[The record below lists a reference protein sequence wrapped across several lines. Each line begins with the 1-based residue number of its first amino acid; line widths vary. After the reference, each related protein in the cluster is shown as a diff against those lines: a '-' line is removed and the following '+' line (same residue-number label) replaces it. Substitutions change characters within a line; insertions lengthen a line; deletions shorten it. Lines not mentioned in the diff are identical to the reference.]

1 MRIAIVHGANLRILG
16 RREPEVYGSDTLE
29 DINGRLRALA
39 EELGVEIETFQ
50 SNSEGAILDYL
61 EEAAPRIDGVLIN
74 PGAFTHTSVALRDAL
89 AGDRQAL
96 RRGTSLE
103 PGGARVLPAPVVP
116 GARCRGRGRRFSRGK
131 LSSCPQGASGAP
143 VPGLTCGSREGATQ
157 PIEAAWPLQ
166 PIFATA

>member
-1 MRIAIVHGANLRILG
+1 MRIAIVHGANLRMLG

-29 DINGRLRALA
+29 DINRRLRALA

-89 AGDRQAL
+89 AGIARPFVEVHLSNPAARESFRHRSYLAPVAAGVVAGFRAESYLLAL
-96 RRGTSLE
+96 RGLL
-103 PGGARVLPAPVVP
+103 AHL
-116 GARCRGRGRRFSRGK
+116 SRG
-131 LSSCPQGASGAP
+131 
-143 VPGLTCGSREGATQ
+143 
-157 PIEAAWPLQ
+157 
-166 PIFATA
+166 

>member
-1 MRIAIVHGANLRILG
+1 MKIAVIHGANLRMLG

-61 EEAAPRIDGVLIN
+61 EDVAPRIDGILIN

-89 AGDRQAL
+89 AGIDRPFVEVHLSNPAARESFRHRSYLAPVAAGVVAGFRAESYLLAL
-96 RRGTSLE
+96 RGLL
-103 PGGARVLPAPVVP
+103 AHL
-116 GARCRGRGRRFSRGK
+116 SRN
-131 LSSCPQGASGAP
+131 
-143 VPGLTCGSREGATQ
+143 
-157 PIEAAWPLQ
+157 
-166 PIFATA
+166 